1 MSKSLKVVDIMTNNL
16 IFHIIFL
23 AVLLGAEE
31 GVLHRLAVRSGDAA
45 RTAALVVALFQ
56 LVDGRHQPD
65 LLGLRQLVGQ
75 QMFSVK
81 GAPCGLA
88 ADHRADT
95 GHRFVQGVCHRQVA
109 LAGRRH
115 DGRRADGQKIRPG
128 RLVGRRVRQA
138 CKEQKNNA
146 FNQKQQL

>member
-1 MSKSLKVVDIMTNNL
+1 MRYFSPYCRGRKKVYSTGLPSGAVTLQGAAARVVD
-16 IFHIIFL
+16 
-23 AVLLGAEE
+23 
-31 GVLHRLAVRSGDAA
+31 
-45 RTAALVVALFQ
+45 LFQ

-128 RLVGRRVRQA
+128 RLGAVV
-138 CKEQKNNA
+138 
-146 FNQKQQL
+146 